1 MNAVLA
7 DQVNIT
13 LILLQHGANVQDQND
28 VSDYL
33 VMYRVKERETIYRGC
48 LTVSVI
54 LRKNPRCSEFI

>member
-33 VMYRVKERETIYRGC
+33 VMYRVKERETIY
-48 LTVSVI
+48 
-54 LRKNPRCSEFI
+54 